1 MIINSNNYSIAEIV
15 GMLNR
20 RELQVNNEYQRGS
33 RLWPNGARSYFIDT
47 ILEKFPFPKLYFYEV
62 YDRIRGEVHRE
73 LVDGQQRIST
83 IQDFINGVFAI
94 SGESQFRGMHF
105 ADLDDD
111 QTADFMGYS
120 VSVDVIRNASRGEI
134 LQMFRRMNAYTLPL
148 NEAEKRHSMYQGD
161 FKWFTNNLADE
172 LSEFFSDYGVFTNRQ
187 ILRMADAELISE
199 LALTMERG
207 IISTTPKELRAIYR
221 QNENNGFPDAAAFHE
236 HITGAVREV
245 TNYRELVHS
254 HLMKPYALHILVVA
268 IIHLH
273 DRIPALEGQLS
284 LQEPDRVGIASPQ
297 AEADLGSLAHAH
309 EINEIEGP
317 HSEYVWGCQAG
328 TNRAGRRLARLKG
341 ILEALGNPVVVVE
354 DQGLANLL
362 P

>member
-20 RELQVNNEYQRGS
+20 RELEVNNEYQRGS

-62 YDRIRGEVHRE
+62 YDRILGQVRRE
-73 LVDGQQRIST
+73 LVDGQQRITT
-83 IQDFINGVFAI
+83 IQDFINGAFAI
-94 SGESQFRGMHF
+94 SGESGFRGMHF
-105 ADLDDD
+105 GDLDDD
-111 QTADFMGYS
+111 QTGDFMGYP

-148 NEAEKRHSMYQGD
+148 NEAEKRHSMFQGD

-199 LALTMERG
+199 IALTMGKG
-207 IISTTPKELRAIYR
+207 IVSTTPTELRGIYR
-221 QNENNGFPDAAAFHE
+221 RNEDNGFPEAEAYHR
-236 HITGAVREV
+236 HVVSAVREL
-245 TNYRELVHS
+245 TSYRELIQS
-254 HLMKPYALHILVVA
+254 HLMKPYAFHTLMVA
-268 IIHLH
+268 IIHLNN
-273 DRIPALEGQLS
+273 RVPALEAQIT
-284 LQEPDRVGIASPQ
+284 LQDPDTVGIVNPR
-297 AEADLGSLAHAH
+297 AEADLMSLAHAH
-309 EINEIEGP
+309 EIKEIEGP
-317 HSEYVWGCQAG
+317 HSDYVWGCLAG

-341 ILEALGNPVVVVE
+341 VLEALGNPVIVVR
-354 DQGLANLL
+354 DQDLAELL

>member
-1 MIINSNNYSIAEIV
+1 MIINSNNYSIAEVI

-20 RELQVNNEYQRGS
+20 NELQVNNDYQRGS

-62 YDRIRGEVHRE
+62 YDRIHGEVRRE
-73 LVDGQQRIST
+73 LVDGQQRVST

-94 SGESQFRGMHF
+94 SGESRFRGMHF

-111 QTADFMGYS
+111 QTADLMGYS

-148 NEAEKRHSMYQGD
+148 NEAERRHSMFQGD

-172 LSEFFSDYGVFTNRQ
+172 LSDFFSDYGVFTNRQ

-199 LALTMERG
+199 IALTMERG
-207 IISTTPKELRAIYR
+207 IVSTTPRELRAIYR
-221 QNENNGFPDAAAFHE
+221 RNEENGFPDANAYHE
-236 HITGAVREV
+236 RIVHAVRQV
-245 TNYRELVHS
+245 TNYRELIQS
-254 HLMKPYALHILVVA
+254 HLMKPYALHTLLVA

-273 DRIPALEGQLS
+273 ERIPALEAQIS
-284 LQEPDRVGIASPQ
+284 LQNPGMVGLPNLR
-297 AEADLGSLAHAH
+297 AEADLVSLAHAH
-309 EINEIEGP
+309 EIKEVEGP

-341 ILEALGNPVVVVE
+341 ILDAFGNPVVVVE
-354 DQGLANLL
+354 DQGLADLL